1 MIIYSQLDFD
11 AKKFVTGQINEEWQR
26 FFKFKTH
33 YHDRCIGYLFLLN
46 AGGAVGIITH
56 VGAAGGQAVNAGHK
70 AALILFLAGIIF
82 SMALNVLL
90 AHRWNLQLRAWE
102 KDRNDYYQDKID
114 LDGFNKRVKE
124 RDTSDREYF
133 TVGCCA
139 FVVWAFGIFYAWNAI
154 F

>member
-1 MIIYSQLDFD
+1 MTIYSQLDFD

-56 VGAAGGQAVNAGHK
+56 VGAVGGQAVNAGHK

-90 AHRWNLQLRAWE
+90 AHR
-102 KDRNDYYQDKID
+102 
-114 LDGFNKRVKE
+114 
-124 RDTSDREYF
+124 
-133 TVGCCA
+133 
-139 FVVWAFGIFYAWNAI
+139 
-154 F
+154 